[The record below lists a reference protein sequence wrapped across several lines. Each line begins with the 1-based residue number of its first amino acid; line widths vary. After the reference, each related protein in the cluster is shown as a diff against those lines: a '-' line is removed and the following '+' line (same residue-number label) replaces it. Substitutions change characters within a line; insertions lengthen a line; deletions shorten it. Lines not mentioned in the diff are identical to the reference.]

1 MKLFLSILSLL
12 FSITLF
18 SQINVDVLIVGGG
31 GGGEASRTG
40 TGSGGGGGQ
49 VKKLINLSITSGT
62 FPVVIGAGGSG
73 GSTGATVTG
82 TIVPPNTIAYTN
94 PYSGSPGGTS
104 SFYSYS
110 AIGGGGAILNSS
122 SLPPNYD
129 EDLGGNSYGTT
140 TSTVYTG
147 GLRTYDGTNGWHY
160 GGGGGAGS
168 GGNGNNASLGENSVI
183 TAGNG
188 GPGVSCDYSGSNV
201 YYGGGGGGGAT
212 FSDAYPDKA
221 IQSSGG
227 AGGGGRGAYGSSTS
241 PSIPSAIGTNGTAN
255 TGGGG
260 GGASLGSLINGYD
273 GGSGIVIIRYPGT
286 EARATGGVI
295 TYSGGNVIH
304 TFTSDGNFVFTPPP
318 SISISNPT
326 ASLTSCYG
334 SVSSSPTTFIV
345 TGSDLTASV
354 IVTAP
359 SDFEIATSLAGSYSP
374 SLTLTYTSTVNQT
387 LYVRLNASA
396 TVGAKLGTITAT
408 STGAT
413 GVTTTVSGTVNALPT
428 VTVTKAETSG
438 NISNDAVICS
448 GASITLSGGGA
459 LSYVWNNSITD
470 GSSFTPSTT
479 TAYTVTGT
487 DVNGCVNTAIET
499 VTVNPLPNIGIS
511 GTTTNPELVTLT
523 ASGGSTYVWSDGSST
538 NTANNTFDASGLYSL
553 SVTDANGCISSTQR
567 SITVQQWGLTS
578 YGEKT
583 LDSAVQINANGKI
596 ASLNPLTSDGKKR
609 EYKRRLSVGDSYQ
622 GGIVAYIFQPAD
634 AGYVAG
640 QTHGLIATTADIST
654 GAAWG
659 CLSTTISGADGTAI
673 GTGNQNTIDI
683 MAGCSE
689 TGIAA
694 RLCGDLVQGGY
705 SDWYLPSRYELEKLH
720 LNRTAIGGFTNN
732 LYWSSSEV
740 DNLQA
745 LYVNFETGAGYANK
759 TSTYYVRAIRKF

>member
-147 GLRTYDGTNGWHY
+147 GLRTYDNTNGWHY

-168 GGNGNNASLGENSVI
+168 GGNGNNASLNTGDKVI

-212 FSDAYPDKA
+212 YSSNVYSNLA

-227 AGGGGRGAYGSSTS
+227 EGGGGRGAYGSSS
-241 PSIPSAIGTNGTAN
+241 NASSSGTNGTAN

-295 TYSGGNVIH
+295 TYSGGNMIH
-304 TFTSDGNFVFTPPP
+304 TFTSDGNFVFTPP

-345 TGSDLTASV
+345 TGSDLTGN
-354 IVTAP
+354 ITVTAP
-359 SDFEIATSLAGSYSP
+359 SDFEISSGGAYSTSLI
-374 SLTLTYTSTVNQT
+374 LTKTATNTVNQT
-387 LYVRLNASA
+387 LNVRLKDSPSS
-396 TVGAKLGTITAT
+396 GAKSGTITAT

-413 GVTTTVSGTVNALPT
+413 AVTTTVNGTVNALPT

-438 NISNDAVICS
+438 TTSNDAIICS
-448 GASITLSGGGA
+448 GASITLSGVGA
-459 LSYVWNNSITD
+459 SSYVWNNGITN
-470 GSSFTPSTT
+470 GSSFAPSTT

-487 DVNGCVNTAIET
+487 DGNSCVNTAIQT
-499 VTVNPLPNIGIS
+499 VTVNALPNITIS
-511 GTTTNPELVTLT
+511 GTTTNVELVTLT
-523 ASGGSTYVWSDGSST
+523 GIGGATYAWSGGSSK
-538 NTANNTFDASGLYSL
+538 NTASNTFDASGLYSL
-553 SVTDANGCISSTQR
+553 TVTDANSCISSTLLN
-567 SITVQQWGLTS
+567 INVQHWGLS
-578 YGEKT
+578 KSGENT
-583 LDSAVQINANGKI
+583 LDSASQINKNGQIGSLYPLSPHGKI
-596 ASLNPLTSDGKKR
+596 TV
-609 EYKRRLSVGDSYQ
+609 YKPNISVGSRYG
-622 GGIVAYIFQPAD
+622 GGIVFYITDDGA
-634 AGYVAG
+634 
-640 QTHGLIATTADIST
+640 HGLIAAESDQSAEIRWLNGSPVTTSAT
-654 GAAWG
+654 A
-659 CLSTTISGADGTAI
+659 TAI
-673 GTGNQNTIDI
+673 GTGLANTNTII
-683 MAGCSE
+683 SVQGATATSYAAGLARAY
-689 TGIAA
+689 TG
-694 RLCGDLVQGGY
+694 GGY
-705 SDWYLPSRYELEKLH
+705 SDWYLPSKDELNKLYI
-720 LNRTAIGGFTNN
+720 NRIAIGGFADNY
-732 LYWSSSEV
+732 YWSSTER
-740 DNLQA
+740 DHGLAWYQYFNGGGQGD
-745 LYVNFETGAGYANK
+745 YDKGTTFF
-759 TSTYYVRAIRKF
+759 VRAIRAF